1 MINKF
6 DIQKLRELDILQ
18 VADLLGMGLRNK
30 RALCIHHDDHH
41 PSLAF
46 NVRKNTCHCYSCGF
60 SADTIGLVR
69 ERLNL
74 GFSEACHWLADHF
87 DVYIGD
93 DRYGNS
99 AKYGNSAR
107 YADKCAD
114 KKVLTASDRR
124 MASLRA
130 HFAETHVSHGHLAE
144 SSFSGERNREC
155 PSSAYVAPSAVDVE
169 FYQQMFRQMHLSE
182 SGQRFLFEERL
193 LSPEALKVCQIV
205 STEQSVCMARVGR
218 GVFDGPSLIFPY
230 FDQEGR
236 LVSVQSRYLG
246 KPKSESSFD
255 MEKVSIDEVKPD
267 EVKPDDV
274 KPKEIPR
281 FKFAPGSHR
290 MIYGLDRL
298 KDYPPGEP
306 LLITEGPSDCW
317 TALTLGFH
325 AIAIPSATLFDR
337 RFQGLL
343 AGRNLHIFPDQD
355 EAGLSLY
362 FELKKALPSLVYH
375 QLPEGCKDLSEYYL
389 KLRRSE
395 GMTLEEAKAKVQSS
409 VSV

>member
-6 DIQKLRELDILQ
+6 DIQKLHELDILQ

-74 GFSEACHWLADHF
+74 GFSEACRWLADHF
-87 DVYIGD
+87 DVYI
-93 DRYGNS
+93 
-99 AKYGNSAR
+99 
-107 YADKCAD
+107 ADEHRDTHRKD
-114 KKVLTASDRR
+114 VKKAVTASDRR

-130 HFAETHVSHGHLAE
+130 HFAETHVSHG
-144 SSFSGERNREC
+144 C

-182 SGQRFLFEERL
+182 SGRRFLFEERL
-193 LSPEALKVCQIV
+193 LSPETLKVCQIV

-246 KPKSESSFD
+246 KKRPESSFD
-255 MEKVSIDEVKPD
+255 MNKVSLDEA
-267 EVKPDDV
+267 

-317 TALTLGFH
+317 TALTLGIH

-343 AGRNLHIFPDQD
+343 AGRNLHVFPDQD

-362 FELKKALPSLVYH
+362 FELKQALPSLVYH

-395 GMTLEEAKAKVQSS
+395 GMTLEEAKAKVQGS

>member
-1 MINKF
+1 MIQKY

-46 NVRKNTCHCYSCGF
+46 NVKKNTCHCYSCGF
-60 SADTIGLVR
+60 SADTIALVR

-87 DVYIGD
+87 DVYI
-93 DRYGNS
+93 
-99 AKYGNSAR
+99 
-107 YADKCAD
+107 ADEHRDTHRKD
-114 KKVLTASDRR
+114 VKKAVTASDRR

-130 HFAETHVSHGHLAE
+130 HFAETHVSHGH
-144 SSFSGERNREC
+144 
-155 PSSAYVAPSAVDVE
+155 PSSAYVAPSSVDVE

-182 SGQRFLFEERL
+182 SGRRFLFEERL
-193 LSPEALKVCQIV
+193 LTPEALKVCHIV
-205 STEQSVCMARVGR
+205 STEQSVCMARVGC

-246 KPKSESSFD
+246 KKRPESSFD
-255 MEKVSIDEVKPD
+255 MNKVSLDEA
-267 EVKPDDV
+267 

-337 RFQGLL
+337 SFQGLL

-362 FELKKALPSLVYH
+362 FELKKALPSLVYN

-395 GMTLEEAKAKVQSS
+395 GMTLEEAKTKVQGS

>member
-6 DIQKLRELDILQ
+6 DIQKLHELDILQ

-74 GFSEACHWLADHF
+74 GFSEACRWLADHF
-87 DVYIGD
+87 DVYI
-93 DRYGNS
+93 
-99 AKYGNSAR
+99 
-107 YADKCAD
+107 ADEHRDTHRKD
-114 KKVLTASDRR
+114 VKKAVTASDRR

-130 HFAETHVSHGHLAE
+130 HFAETHVSHG
-144 SSFSGERNREC
+144 C
-155 PSSAYVAPSAVDVE
+155 PSSAYVAPSSVDVE

-182 SGQRFLFEERL
+182 SGRRFLFEERL
-193 LSPEALKVCQIV
+193 LSPEALKVCHIV

-246 KPKSESSFD
+246 KKRPESSFD
-255 MEKVSIDEVKPD
+255 MNKVSLDEA
-267 EVKPDDV
+267 

-337 RFQGLL
+337 SFQALL
-343 AGRNLHIFPDQD
+343 TGRNLHIFPDQD

-362 FELKKALPSLVYH
+362 FELKQALPSLVYH

-395 GMTLEEAKAKVQSS
+395 GMTLEEAKAKVQGS

>member
-1 MINKF
+1 MIDKYN
-6 DIQKLRELDILQ
+6 IQKLRELDILQ

-87 DVYIGD
+87 DVYIAD

-130 HFAETHVSHGHLAE
+130 HFAETHVSHGH
-144 SSFSGERNREC
+144 
-155 PSSAYVAPSAVDVE
+155 VAPSAVDVE

-236 LVSVQSRYLG
+236 LASVQSRYLG

-255 MEKVSIDEVKPD
+255 MEKVSIDE
-267 EVKPDDV
+267 V

-298 KDYPPGEP
+298 KDYPPDEP

-395 GMTLEEAKAKVQSS
+395 GMTLEEAKVKVQSS

>member
-60 SADTIGLVR
+60 SADTIALVR

-74 GFSEACHWLADHF
+74 GFNEACHWLADHF
-87 DVYIGD
+87 DVYIAD
-93 DRYGNS
+93 E
-99 AKYGNSAR
+99 KYGNSAR
-107 YADKCAD
+107 YTEKSAD
-114 KKVLTASDRR
+114 KKLLTASDRR

-144 SSFSGERNREC
+144 SFSSGERNREC

-182 SGQRFLFEERL
+182 SGRRFLFEERL

-255 MEKVSIDEVKPD
+255 MEKVSIDEA
-267 EVKPDDV
+267 

-325 AIAIPSATLFDR
+325 TIAIPSATLFDR

-395 GMTLEEAKAKVQSS
+395 GMTLEEAKVKVQSS

>member
-46 NVRKNTCHCYSCGF
+46 NVKKNTCHCYSCGF
-60 SADTIGLVR
+60 SADTIALVR

-74 GFSEACHWLADHF
+74 GFSEACRWLADHF

-93 DRYGNS
+93 E
-99 AKYGNSAR
+99 KYGNSAR
-107 YADKCAD
+107 YTEKSAD
-114 KKVLTASDRR
+114 KKLLTASDRR

-130 HFAETHVSHGHLAE
+130 HFAETHVSHGH
-144 SSFSGERNREC
+144 
-155 PSSAYVAPSAVDVE
+155 VAPSSVDVE

-205 STEQSVCMARVGR
+205 STEQSVCMARVGC

-246 KPKSESSFD
+246 KKRPESSFD
-255 MEKVSIDEVKPD
+255 MNKASLDEA
-267 EVKPDDV
+267 

-298 KDYPPGEP
+298 KDCPPDEP

-317 TALTLGFH
+317 TALTLGIH

-389 KLRRSE
+389 KLRRIE

>member
-1 MINKF
+1 MIDKYN
-6 DIQKLRELDILQ
+6 IQKLRELDILQ

-74 GFSEACHWLADHF
+74 GFSEACRWLADHF

-130 HFAETHVSHGHLAE
+130 HFAETHVSHGYLAE
-144 SSFSGERNREC
+144 SFSSGERNREC

-182 SGQRFLFEERL
+182 SGRRFLFEERL

-236 LVSVQSRYLG
+236 LVSVQSRYL
-246 KPKSESSFD
+246 
-255 MEKVSIDEVKPD
+255 EKK
-267 EVKPDDV
+267 
-274 KPKEIPR
+274 KEIPR

-290 MIYGLDRL
+290 MIYGFDRL
-298 KDYPPGEP
+298 KDYSPDEP

-325 AIAIPSATLFDR
+325 TIAIPSATLFDR

-395 GMTLEEAKAKVQSS
+395 GMTLEEATAKVQSS

>member
-1 MINKF
+1 MIQKY

-74 GFSEACHWLADHF
+74 GFSEACRWLADHF
-87 DVYIGD
+87 DVYI
-93 DRYGNS
+93 
-99 AKYGNSAR
+99 
-107 YADKCAD
+107 ADEHRDTHRKD
-114 KKVLTASDRR
+114 VKKAVTASERR

-130 HFAETHVSHGHLAE
+130 HLAETHVSHGH
-144 SSFSGERNREC
+144 
-155 PSSAYVAPSAVDVE
+155 PSSAYVAPSSVDVE
-169 FYQQMFRQMHLSE
+169 FYQQMFRQIHLSE
-182 SGQRFLFEERL
+182 SGRRFLFEERL

-246 KPKSESSFD
+246 KKRPESSFD
-255 MEKVSIDEVKPD
+255 MNKVSLDEA
-267 EVKPDDV
+267 

-343 AGRNLHIFPDQD
+343 AGRNLHVFPDQD

>member
-60 SADTIGLVR
+60 SADTIALVR

-74 GFSEACHWLADHF
+74 GFNEACHWLADHF
-87 DVYIGD
+87 DVYIAD
-93 DRYGNS
+93 E
-99 AKYGNSAR
+99 KYGNSAR
-107 YADKCAD
+107 YTEKSAD
-114 KKVLTASDRR
+114 KKLLTASDRR

-144 SSFSGERNREC
+144 SFSSGERNREC
-155 PSSAYVAPSAVDVE
+155 PSSAYVAQASVDVE

-182 SGQRFLFEERL
+182 SGRRFLFEERL

-246 KPKSESSFD
+246 KKKSESSSD
-255 MEKVSIDEVKPD
+255 MDKVSLDDVKPD
-267 EVKPDDV
+267 EV

-325 AIAIPSATLFDR
+325 TIAIPSATLFDR

-395 GMTLEEAKAKVQSS
+395 GMTLEEAKAKVQGC

>member
-46 NVRKNTCHCYSCGF
+46 NVKKNTCHCYSCGF

-74 GFSEACHWLADHF
+74 GFSEACRWLADHF

-93 DRYGNS
+93 E
-99 AKYGNSAR
+99 KYGNSAR
-107 YADKCAD
+107 YTEKSAD
-114 KKVLTASDRR
+114 KKLLTASDRR

-130 HFAETHVSHGHLAE
+130 HFAETHVSHGHVA
-144 SSFSGERNREC
+144 SSS
-155 PSSAYVAPSAVDVE
+155 VDVE

-182 SGQRFLFEERL
+182 SGQRFLFEDRL

-246 KPKSESSFD
+246 KKRPESSFD
-255 MEKVSIDEVKPD
+255 MNKASLDEA
-267 EVKPDDV
+267 

-298 KDYPPGEP
+298 KDCPPDEP

-317 TALTLGFH
+317 TALTLGIH

-395 GMTLEEAKAKVQSS
+395 GMMLEEAKAKVQSS

>member
-60 SADTIGLVR
+60 SADTIALVR

-74 GFSEACHWLADHF
+74 GFSEACRWLADHF
-87 DVYIGD
+87 DVYI
-93 DRYGNS
+93 
-99 AKYGNSAR
+99 
-107 YADKCAD
+107 ADEHRDTHRKD
-114 KKVLTASDRR
+114 VKKAVTASDRR
-124 MASLRA
+124 LASLRA
-130 HFAETHVSHGHLAE
+130 HFAETHVSHGH
-144 SSFSGERNREC
+144 
-155 PSSAYVAPSAVDVE
+155 PSSAYVAQASVDVE

-182 SGQRFLFEERL
+182 SGRRFLFEERL
-193 LSPEALKVCQIV
+193 LTPEALKVCHIV
-205 STEQSVCMARVGR
+205 STEQSVCMARVGC

-246 KPKSESSFD
+246 KKKSELSFD
-255 MEKVSIDEVKPD
+255 MNKVSLDEA
-267 EVKPDDV
+267 

-317 TALTLGFH
+317 AALTLGFH

-337 RFQGLL
+337 SFQGLL

-362 FELKKALPSLVYH
+362 FELKQALPSLVYH

-395 GMTLEEAKAKVQSS
+395 GMTLEEAKAKVQGS

>member
-1 MINKF
+1 
-6 DIQKLRELDILQ
+6 
-18 VADLLGMGLRNK
+18 
-30 RALCIHHDDHH
+30 
-41 PSLAF
+41 
-46 NVRKNTCHCYSCGF
+46 
-60 SADTIGLVR
+60 
-69 ERLNL
+69 
-74 GFSEACHWLADHF
+74 
-87 DVYIGD
+87 
-93 DRYGNS
+93 
-99 AKYGNSAR
+99 
-107 YADKCAD
+107 
-114 KKVLTASDRR
+114 

-144 SSFSGERNREC
+144 SFSSGERNREC
-155 PSSAYVAPSAVDVE
+155 PSSAYVAQASVDVE

-182 SGQRFLFEERL
+182 SGRRFLFEERL

-246 KPKSESSFD
+246 KKKSESSLD
-255 MEKVSIDEVKPD
+255 MDKVSSDEA
-267 EVKPDDV
+267 

-395 GMTLEEAKAKVQSS
+395 GMTLEEAKAKVQGC

>member
-1 MINKF
+1 MIQKY

-46 NVRKNTCHCYSCGF
+46 NVKKNTCHCYSCGF

-74 GFSEACHWLADHF
+74 GFSEACRWLADHF
-87 DVYIGD
+87 DVYIAD
-93 DRYGNS
+93 E
-99 AKYGNSAR
+99 KYGNSAR

-130 HFAETHVSHGHLAE
+130 HFAETHVSHGH
-144 SSFSGERNREC
+144 
-155 PSSAYVAPSAVDVE
+155 PSSAYVAPSSVDVE

-246 KPKSESSFD
+246 KKKSESSSD
-255 MEKVSIDEVKPD
+255 MDKVSLDEA
-267 EVKPDDV
+267 

-395 GMTLEEAKAKVQSS
+395 GMTLEEAKVKVQSS

>member
-1 MINKF
+1 MIQKY

-74 GFSEACHWLADHF
+74 GFSEACRWLADHF
-87 DVYIGD
+87 DVYIAD
-93 DRYGNS
+93 E
-99 AKYGNSAR
+99 KYGNSAR

-124 MASLRA
+124 LASLRA
-130 HFAETHVSHGHLAE
+130 HFAETHVSHG
-144 SSFSGERNREC
+144 
-155 PSSAYVAPSAVDVE
+155 YVAPSSVDVE

-182 SGQRFLFEERL
+182 SGRRFLFEERL
-193 LSPEALKVCQIV
+193 LSSEALKVCQIV

-246 KPKSESSFD
+246 KPKSESSSD
-255 MEKVSIDEVKPD
+255 MDKVSFDE
-267 EVKPDDV
+267 V

-298 KDYPPGEP
+298 KDYPSDEP

-317 TALTLGFH
+317 TALTLGIH
-325 AIAIPSATLFDR
+325 AIAIPSATLFDH

>member
-18 VADLLGMGLRNK
+18 VADLLGMGLRNM

-60 SADTIGLVR
+60 SADTIALVR

-74 GFSEACHWLADHF
+74 GFSEACRWLADHF
-87 DVYIGD
+87 DVYI
-93 DRYGNS
+93 
-99 AKYGNSAR
+99 
-107 YADKCAD
+107 ADEHRDTHRKD
-114 KKVLTASDRR
+114 VKKAVTASERR

-130 HFAETHVSHGHLAE
+130 HFAETHVSHGH
-144 SSFSGERNREC
+144 
-155 PSSAYVAPSAVDVE
+155 PSSAYVAKASVDVE

-182 SGQRFLFEERL
+182 SGRRFLFEERL

-246 KPKSESSFD
+246 KKRPESSFD
-255 MEKVSIDEVKPD
+255 MNKVSVDEA
-267 EVKPDDV
+267 

-337 RFQGLL
+337 SFQGLL
-343 AGRNLHIFPDQD
+343 AGRNLHVFPDQD

-362 FELKKALPSLVYH
+362 FELKKVLPSLVYH

-395 GMTLEEAKAKVQSS
+395 GMTLEEAKTKVQSS
-409 VSV
+409 VNV

>member
-46 NVRKNTCHCYSCGF
+46 NVKKNTCHCYSCGF

-99 AKYGNSAR
+99 AKYGKSVKYGNAAR

-130 HFAETHVSHGHLAE
+130 HFAETHVSHGHVA
-144 SSFSGERNREC
+144 SSS
-155 PSSAYVAPSAVDVE
+155 VDVE

-218 GVFDGPSLIFPY
+218 GVFDAPSLIFPY

-255 MEKVSIDEVKPD
+255 MEKVSIDEA
-267 EVKPDDV
+267 

-298 KDYPPGEP
+298 KDYSPDEP

-317 TALTLGFH
+317 TALTLGIH

-389 KLRRSE
+389 KLRRIE

>member
-46 NVRKNTCHCYSCGF
+46 NVKKNTCHCYSCGF

-74 GFSEACHWLADHF
+74 GFSEACRWLADHF
-87 DVYIGD
+87 DVYI
-93 DRYGNS
+93 
-99 AKYGNSAR
+99 
-107 YADKCAD
+107 ADEHRDTHRKD
-114 KKVLTASDRR
+114 VKKAVTASERR

-130 HFAETHVSHGHLAE
+130 HLAETHVSHGH
-144 SSFSGERNREC
+144 
-155 PSSAYVAPSAVDVE
+155 PSSAYVAPSSVDVE

-182 SGQRFLFEERL
+182 SGRRFLFEERL
-193 LSPEALKVCQIV
+193 LSPEALKVCHIV

-246 KPKSESSFD
+246 KKRPESSFD
-255 MEKVSIDEVKPD
+255 MNKVSLDEA
-267 EVKPDDV
+267 

-337 RFQGLL
+337 SFQALL
-343 AGRNLHIFPDQD
+343 TGRNLHIFPDQD

-362 FELKKALPSLVYH
+362 FELKQALPSLVYH

>member
-1 MINKF
+1 MIDKYN
-6 DIQKLRELDILQ
+6 IQKLRELDILQ

-46 NVRKNTCHCYSCGF
+46 NVKKNTCHCYSCGF

-99 AKYGNSAR
+99 AKYGNSVKYGNAAR
-107 YADKCAD
+107 YADKCPD

-130 HFAETHVSHGHLAE
+130 HFAETHVSHGHVA
-144 SSFSGERNREC
+144 SSS
-155 PSSAYVAPSAVDVE
+155 VDVE

-182 SGQRFLFEERL
+182 SGRRFLFEERL

-246 KPKSESSFD
+246 KKKSESSSD
-255 MEKVSIDEVKPD
+255 MDKVSIDE
-267 EVKPDDV
+267 V

-298 KDYPPGEP
+298 KDCPPDEP

-317 TALTLGFH
+317 TALTLGIH

-362 FELKKALPSLVYH
+362 FELKKALPCLVYH

-389 KLRRSE
+389 KLRRRD
-395 GMTLEEAKAKVQSS
+395 GMTLEEAKAKTQGC

>member
-46 NVRKNTCHCYSCGF
+46 NVKKNTCHCYSCGF

-93 DRYGNS
+93 ERRGDSPCSDSHFRDSQY
-99 AKYGNSAR
+99 KDTHR
-107 YADKCAD
+107 KDV
-114 KKVLTASDRR
+114 KKAITASDRR
-124 MASLRA
+124 FAALRA

-144 SSFSGERNREC
+144 SFSSRERNREC
-155 PSSAYVAPSAVDVE
+155 PSSAYVAPSSVDVE

-182 SGQRFLFEERL
+182 SGRRFLFEERL

-246 KPKSESSFD
+246 KKRPESSFD
-255 MEKVSIDEVKPD
+255 MNKVSVDEA
-267 EVKPDDV
+267 

-317 TALTLGFH
+317 TALTLGIH

-337 RFQGLL
+337 SFQGLL
-343 AGRNLHIFPDQD
+343 AGRNLHVFPDQD

-362 FELKKALPSLVYH
+362 FELKKVLPSLVYH

>member
-1 MINKF
+1 MIDKY
-6 DIQKLRELDILQ
+6 DILKLRERDILQ
-18 VADLLGMGLRNK
+18 VADLLDMGLRNK

-46 NVRKNTCHCYSCGF
+46 NVKKNTCHCYSCGF

-74 GFSEACHWLADHF
+74 GFSEACRWLADHF

-93 DRYGNS
+93 EHRDTHR
-99 AKYGNSAR
+99 K
-107 YADKCAD
+107 DV
-114 KKVLTASDRR
+114 KKPVTASDRR

-130 HFAETHVSHGHLAE
+130 HFAETHVSHGHL
-144 SSFSGERNREC
+144 
-155 PSSAYVAPSAVDVE
+155 AYVAPSAVDVE

-246 KPKSESSFD
+246 KK
-255 MEKVSIDEVKPD
+255 
-267 EVKPDDV
+267 
-274 KPKEIPR
+274 KEIPR

-290 MIYGLDRL
+290 MIYGQ
-298 KDYPPGEP
+298 
-306 LLITEGPSDCW
+306 I
-317 TALTLGFH
+317 
-325 AIAIPSATLFDR
+325 
-337 RFQGLL
+337 
-343 AGRNLHIFPDQD
+343 GRAH
-355 EAGLSLY
+355 
-362 FELKKALPSLVYH
+362 V
-375 QLPEGCKDLSEYYL
+375 
-389 KLRRSE
+389 
-395 GMTLEEAKAKVQSS
+395 
-409 VSV
+409 

>member
-1 MINKF
+1 MIDKY

-60 SADTIGLVR
+60 SADTIALVR

-74 GFSEACHWLADHF
+74 GFSEACRWLADHF
-87 DVYIGD
+87 DVYI
-93 DRYGNS
+93 
-99 AKYGNSAR
+99 
-107 YADKCAD
+107 ADEHRDTHRKD
-114 KKVLTASDRR
+114 VKKAVTASDRR

-130 HFAETHVSHGHLAE
+130 HFAETHVSHGH
-144 SSFSGERNREC
+144 
-155 PSSAYVAPSAVDVE
+155 PSSAYVAPSSVDVE

-182 SGQRFLFEERL
+182 SGRRFLFEERL
-193 LSPEALKVCQIV
+193 LSPEALKVCHIV
-205 STEQSVCMARVGR
+205 STEQSVCMARVGC

-246 KPKSESSFD
+246 KKRTESSFD
-255 MEKVSIDEVKPD
+255 MNKVSLDGVM
-267 EVKPDDV
+267 
-274 KPKEIPR
+274 PKEIPR

-317 TALTLGFH
+317 TALTLGIH

-343 AGRNLHIFPDQD
+343 AGRNLHVFPDQD
-355 EAGLSLY
+355 EAGLSLF

-395 GMTLEEAKAKVQSS
+395 GMTLEEAKAKVHSS
-409 VSV
+409 VSI

>member
-1 MINKF
+1 MIQKY

-46 NVRKNTCHCYSCGF
+46 NVKKNTCHCYSCGF

-74 GFSEACHWLADHF
+74 GFSEACRWLADHF
-87 DVYIGD
+87 DVYIAD
-93 DRYGNS
+93 E
-99 AKYGNSAR
+99 KYGNSAR

-144 SSFSGERNREC
+144 SFSSGERNREF

-246 KPKSESSFD
+246 KPKSESSSD
-255 MEKVSIDEVKPD
+255 MDKVSFDE
-267 EVKPDDV
+267 V

-298 KDYPPGEP
+298 KDYPPDEP

-317 TALTLGFH
+317 TALTLGIH

-362 FELKKALPSLVYH
+362 FELKKALPRLVYH

-395 GMTLEEAKAKVQSS
+395 GMTLEEAKAKVQGC

>member
-1 MINKF
+1 MIQKY

-46 NVRKNTCHCYSCGF
+46 NVKKNTCHCYSCGF
-60 SADTIGLVR
+60 SADTIALVR

-74 GFSEACHWLADHF
+74 GFSEACRWLADHF

-93 DRYGNS
+93 DRSGNS
-99 AKYGNSAR
+99 AKSGNSAR
-107 YADKCAD
+107 YTDKSAD

-130 HFAETHVSHGHLAE
+130 HFAETHVSHGH
-144 SSFSGERNREC
+144 
-155 PSSAYVAPSAVDVE
+155 VAPSSVDVE

-236 LVSVQSRYLG
+236 LVSVQSRYL
-246 KPKSESSFD
+246 
-255 MEKVSIDEVKPD
+255 EKK
-267 EVKPDDV
+267 
-274 KPKEIPR
+274 KEIPR

-298 KDYPPGEP
+298 KDYSPDEP

-317 TALTLGFH
+317 TALTLGIH

-362 FELKKALPSLVYH
+362 FELKKALSSLVYH

>member
-6 DIQKLRELDILQ
+6 DIQKLHELDILQ

-74 GFSEACHWLADHF
+74 GFSEACRWLADHF
-87 DVYIGD
+87 DVYI
-93 DRYGNS
+93 
-99 AKYGNSAR
+99 
-107 YADKCAD
+107 ADEHRDTHRKD
-114 KKVLTASDRR
+114 VKKAVTASDRR

-130 HFAETHVSHGHLAE
+130 HFAETHVSHG
-144 SSFSGERNREC
+144 C
-155 PSSAYVAPSAVDVE
+155 PSSAYVAPSSVDVE

-182 SGQRFLFEERL
+182 SGRRFLFEERL
-193 LSPEALKVCQIV
+193 LSPEALKVCHIV

-246 KPKSESSFD
+246 KKRPESSFD
-255 MEKVSIDEVKPD
+255 MNKVSLDEA
-267 EVKPDDV
+267 

-317 TALTLGFH
+317 TALTLRFH

-337 RFQGLL
+337 SFQALL
-343 AGRNLHIFPDQD
+343 TGRNLHIFPDQD

-362 FELKKALPSLVYH
+362 FELKQALPSLVYH

-395 GMTLEEAKAKVQSS
+395 GMTLEEAKAKVQGS

>member
-46 NVRKNTCHCYSCGF
+46 NVKKNTCHCYSCGF

-74 GFSEACHWLADHF
+74 GFSEACRWLADHF
-87 DVYIGD
+87 DVYI
-93 DRYGNS
+93 
-99 AKYGNSAR
+99 
-107 YADKCAD
+107 ADEHRDTHRKD
-114 KKVLTASDRR
+114 VKKAVTASERR

-130 HFAETHVSHGHLAE
+130 HFAETHVSHG
-144 SSFSGERNREC
+144 C
-155 PSSAYVAPSAVDVE
+155 PSSAYVAPSSVDVE

-182 SGQRFLFEERL
+182 SGRRFLFEERL

-205 STEQSVCMARVGR
+205 STEQSVCMARVGC

-246 KPKSESSFD
+246 KKSPESSFD
-255 MEKVSIDEVKPD
+255 MNKVSLDEA
-267 EVKPDDV
+267 

-298 KDYPPGEP
+298 KDYLPDEP

-337 RFQGLL
+337 SFQGLL

-395 GMTLEEAKAKVQSS
+395 GMTLEEAKAKVQGS

>member
-46 NVRKNTCHCYSCGF
+46 NVKKNTCHCYSCGF

-93 DRYGNS
+93 E
-99 AKYGNSAR
+99 KYGNSAR

-144 SSFSGERNREC
+144 SFSSGERNREC
-155 PSSAYVAPSAVDVE
+155 PLSAYVATASVDVE

-182 SGQRFLFEERL
+182 SGQRFLFGERL

-255 MEKVSIDEVKPD
+255 MEKVSIDEA
-267 EVKPDDV
+267 

-395 GMTLEEAKAKVQSS
+395 GMTLEEAKAKVQNS
-409 VSV
+409 VNV

>member
-1 MINKF
+1 MIQKY

-46 NVRKNTCHCYSCGF
+46 NVKKNTCHCYSCGF
-60 SADTIGLVR
+60 SADTIALVR

-130 HFAETHVSHGHLAE
+130 HFAETHVSHGH
-144 SSFSGERNREC
+144 
-155 PSSAYVAPSAVDVE
+155 VASSAVDVE

-255 MEKVSIDEVKPD
+255 MEKVSIDEA
-267 EVKPDDV
+267 

-298 KDYPPGEP
+298 KDYPSDEP

-317 TALTLGFH
+317 TALTLGIH

>member
-46 NVRKNTCHCYSCGF
+46 NVKKNTCHCYSCGF

-99 AKYGNSAR
+99 AR
-107 YADKCAD
+107 YTEKSAD
-114 KKVLTASDRR
+114 KKLLTASDRR
-124 MASLRA
+124 LASLRA
-130 HFAETHVSHGHLAE
+130 HFAETHVSHG
-144 SSFSGERNREC
+144 
-155 PSSAYVAPSAVDVE
+155 YVAPSSVDVE

-182 SGQRFLFEERL
+182 SGRRFLFEERL
-193 LSPEALKVCQIV
+193 LSSEALKVCQIV

-246 KPKSESSFD
+246 KPKSESSSD
-255 MEKVSIDEVKPD
+255 MDKVSFDE
-267 EVKPDDV
+267 V

-298 KDYPPGEP
+298 KDYPPDEP

-317 TALTLGFH
+317 TALTLGIH

>member
-1 MINKF
+1 MIQKY

-46 NVRKNTCHCYSCGF
+46 NVKKNTCHCYSCGF
-60 SADTIGLVR
+60 SADTIALVR

-74 GFSEACHWLADHF
+74 GFSEACRWLADHF
-87 DVYIGD
+87 DVYI
-93 DRYGNS
+93 
-99 AKYGNSAR
+99 
-107 YADKCAD
+107 ADEHRDTHRKD
-114 KKVLTASDRR
+114 VKKAVTASERR

-130 HFAETHVSHGHLAE
+130 HFAETHVSHGH
-144 SSFSGERNREC
+144 
-155 PSSAYVAPSAVDVE
+155 PSSAYVAPSSVDVE

-182 SGQRFLFEERL
+182 SGRRFLFEERL

-246 KPKSESSFD
+246 KKRPESSFD
-255 MEKVSIDEVKPD
+255 MNKVSLDEA
-267 EVKPDDV
+267 

-337 RFQGLL
+337 SFQGLL

-362 FELKKALPSLVYH
+362 FELKKALTSLVYH

-395 GMTLEEAKAKVQSS
+395 GMTLEEAKAKVQGS

>member
-46 NVRKNTCHCYSCGF
+46 NVKKNTCHCYSCGF
-60 SADTIGLVR
+60 SADTIALVR

-99 AKYGNSAR
+99 AR
-107 YADKCAD
+107 YTEKSAD
-114 KKVLTASDRR
+114 KKLLTASDRR
-124 MASLRA
+124 LASLRA
-130 HFAETHVSHGHLAE
+130 HFAETHVSHG
-144 SSFSGERNREC
+144 
-155 PSSAYVAPSAVDVE
+155 YVAPSSVDVE

-182 SGQRFLFEERL
+182 SGRRFLFEERL
-193 LSPEALKVCQIV
+193 LSSEALKVCQIV

-246 KPKSESSFD
+246 KPKSESSSD
-255 MEKVSIDEVKPD
+255 MDKVSFDE
-267 EVKPDDV
+267 V

-298 KDYPPGEP
+298 KDYPPDEP

-389 KLRRSE
+389 KLRRRE

>member
-46 NVRKNTCHCYSCGF
+46 NVKKNTCHCYSCGF
-60 SADTIGLVR
+60 SADTIAMVR

-74 GFSEACHWLADHF
+74 GFSEACRWLADHF

-93 DRYGNS
+93 EKN
-99 AKYGNSAR
+99 GNSAR
-107 YADKCAD
+107 YTEKSAD
-114 KKVLTASDRR
+114 KKLLTASDRR

-130 HFAETHVSHGHLAE
+130 HFAETHVSHGH
-144 SSFSGERNREC
+144 
-155 PSSAYVAPSAVDVE
+155 VAPSSVDVE

-205 STEQSVCMARVGR
+205 STEQSVCMARVGC

-246 KPKSESSFD
+246 KKRPESSFD
-255 MEKVSIDEVKPD
+255 MNKASLDEA
-267 EVKPDDV
+267 

-298 KDYPPGEP
+298 KDYPPDEP

-317 TALTLGFH
+317 TALTLGIH

>member
-1 MINKF
+1 MIQKY

-46 NVRKNTCHCYSCGF
+46 NVKKNTCHCYSCGF

-74 GFSEACHWLADHF
+74 GFSEACRWLADHF

-93 DRYGNS
+93 E
-99 AKYGNSAR
+99 KYGNSAR
-107 YADKCAD
+107 YTEKSAD
-114 KKVLTASDRR
+114 KKLLTASDRR

-130 HFAETHVSHGHLAE
+130 HFAETHVSHGH
-144 SSFSGERNREC
+144 
-155 PSSAYVAPSAVDVE
+155 PSSAYVAPSSVDVE

-182 SGQRFLFEERL
+182 SGGRFLFEERL

-246 KPKSESSFD
+246 KKKSESSSD
-255 MEKVSIDEVKPD
+255 MDKVSLDEAKPD
-267 EVKPDDV
+267 DVKPDDV

-298 KDYPPGEP
+298 KDYPSDEP

-317 TALTLGFH
+317 TALTLGIH

-362 FELKKALPSLVYH
+362 FELKKSLPSLVYH

>member
-18 VADLLGMGLRNK
+18 VADFLGMGLRNK

-46 NVRKNTCHCYSCGF
+46 NVKKNTCHCYSCGF

-74 GFSEACHWLADHF
+74 GFSEACRWLADHF

-130 HFAETHVSHGHLAE
+130 HFAETHVSHGH
-144 SSFSGERNREC
+144 
-155 PSSAYVAPSAVDVE
+155 VAPSSVDVE

-246 KPKSESSFD
+246 KK
-255 MEKVSIDEVKPD
+255 
-267 EVKPDDV
+267 
-274 KPKEIPR
+274 KEIPR

-298 KDYPPGEP
+298 KDYPPDEP
-306 LLITEGPSDCW
+306 LFITEGPSDCW
-317 TALTLGFH
+317 TALTLGIH

-343 AGRNLHIFPDQD
+343 AGRNLHVFPDQD

-389 KLRRSE
+389 MLRRSE
-395 GMTLEEAKAKVQSS
+395 GMTLEETKAKVQGI
-409 VSV
+409 VNV

>member
-46 NVRKNTCHCYSCGF
+46 NVKKNTCHCYSCGF

-99 AKYGNSAR
+99 AR

-130 HFAETHVSHGHLAE
+130 HFAETHVSHG
-144 SSFSGERNREC
+144 
-155 PSSAYVAPSAVDVE
+155 YVAPSSVDVE

-182 SGQRFLFEERL
+182 SGRRFLFEERL
-193 LSPEALKVCQIV
+193 LSSEALKVCQIV

-246 KPKSESSFD
+246 KPKSESSSD
-255 MEKVSIDEVKPD
+255 MDKVSFDE
-267 EVKPDDV
+267 V

-298 KDYPPGEP
+298 KDYPPDEP

-317 TALTLGFH
+317 TALTLGIH

-343 AGRNLHIFPDQD
+343 AGRNLHVFPDQD

-362 FELKKALPSLVYH
+362 FELKKALPRLVYH

-389 KLRRSE
+389 KLRRRE
-395 GMTLEEAKAKVQSS
+395 GITLEEAKAKVQSS

>member
-18 VADLLGMGLRNK
+18 VADLLGIGLRNK

-46 NVRKNTCHCYSCGF
+46 NVKKNTCHCYSCGF
-60 SADTIGLVR
+60 SADTIALVR

-107 YADKCAD
+107 YADKCTD

-130 HFAETHVSHGHLAE
+130 HFAETHVSHGH
-144 SSFSGERNREC
+144 
-155 PSSAYVAPSAVDVE
+155 VAPLSVDVE

-193 LSPEALKVCQIV
+193 LSSEALKVCQIV

-255 MEKVSIDEVKPD
+255 MEKVSIDEVKP
-267 EVKPDDV
+267 
-274 KPKEIPR
+274 KEIPR

-298 KDYPPGEP
+298 KDYSPDEP

-317 TALTLGFH
+317 TALTLGIH

-409 VSV
+409 VNV

>member
-46 NVRKNTCHCYSCGF
+46 NVKKNTCHCYSCGF

-99 AKYGNSAR
+99 AR
-107 YADKCAD
+107 YAEKSAD
-114 KKVLTASDRR
+114 KKLLTASDRR
-124 MASLRA
+124 MASMRA
-130 HFAETHVSHGHLAE
+130 HFAETHVSHGH
-144 SSFSGERNREC
+144 
-155 PSSAYVAPSAVDVE
+155 VAPSSVDVE

-205 STEQSVCMARVGR
+205 STEQSVCMARVGC

-246 KPKSESSFD
+246 KKRPESSFD
-255 MEKVSIDEVKPD
+255 MNKASLDEA
-267 EVKPDDV
+267 

-298 KDYPPGEP
+298 KDYPTDEP

-317 TALTLGFH
+317 TALTLGIH

-343 AGRNLHIFPDQD
+343 AGRNLHVFPDQD

-389 KLRRSE
+389 KFRRSE
-395 GMTLEEAKAKVQSS
+395 GMMLEEAKVKVQSS

>member
-30 RALCIHHDDHH
+30 RVLCIHHDDHH

-74 GFSEACHWLADHF
+74 GFSEACRWLADHF
-87 DVYIGD
+87 DVYI
-93 DRYGNS
+93 
-99 AKYGNSAR
+99 
-107 YADKCAD
+107 ADEHRDTHRKD
-114 KKVLTASDRR
+114 VKKAVTASERR

-130 HFAETHVSHGHLAE
+130 HFAETHVSHGH
-144 SSFSGERNREC
+144 
-155 PSSAYVAPSAVDVE
+155 PSSAYVAPSSVDVE

-182 SGQRFLFEERL
+182 SGRRFLFEERL

-246 KPKSESSFD
+246 KKRPESSFD
-255 MEKVSIDEVKPD
+255 MNKVSLDEA
-267 EVKPDDV
+267 

-337 RFQGLL
+337 SFQGLL

-395 GMTLEEAKAKVQSS
+395 GMTLEEAKAKVQGS

>member
-1 MINKF
+1 MIQKY

-46 NVRKNTCHCYSCGF
+46 NVKKNTCHCYSCGF
-60 SADTIGLVR
+60 SADTIALVR

-87 DVYIGD
+87 DVYI
-93 DRYGNS
+93 
-99 AKYGNSAR
+99 
-107 YADKCAD
+107 ADEHRDTHCKD
-114 KKVLTASDRR
+114 VKKAVTASDRR

-130 HFAETHVSHGHLAE
+130 HFAETHVSHGH
-144 SSFSGERNREC
+144 
-155 PSSAYVAPSAVDVE
+155 PSSAYVAPSSVDVE

-230 FDQEGR
+230 NDLEGR

-246 KPKSESSFD
+246 KKKSESSSD
-255 MEKVSIDEVKPD
+255 MDKVSIDEA
-267 EVKPDDV
+267 

-281 FKFAPGSHR
+281 FQFAPGSHR

-298 KDYPPGEP
+298 KNYPPDEP

-317 TALTLGFH
+317 TALTLGIH

-395 GMTLEEAKAKVQSS
+395 GMTLEEAKVKVQSS